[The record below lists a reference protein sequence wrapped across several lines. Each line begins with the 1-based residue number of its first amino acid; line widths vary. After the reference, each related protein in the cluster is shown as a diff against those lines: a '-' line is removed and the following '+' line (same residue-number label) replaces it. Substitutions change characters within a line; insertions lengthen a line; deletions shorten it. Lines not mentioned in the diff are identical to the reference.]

1 MIRDSQPPW
10 HDDCPCPRAL
20 RRGRSRRGRR
30 RQGAADGIAERGLV
44 ASTRIKPSV
53 ASTRYFG
60 FLFLLLLLYFCCYC
74 HWCFILLILAFAYI
88 MFRAHPRTYARAA
101 GTNVRGLNVSSFFTR
116 VSLPPSLPPPL
127 PLSTGIDNVGHRK
140 RLPSTSFLSLP
151 LFLRPSSP
159 VCVCMPAVCVCVRER
174 ERKRDHAARGS
185 ILQQKGINGS
195 RAVNTSICLC
205 HLYLSLSPYN
215 KHTPLAAGL
224 D

>member
-30 RQGAADGIAERGLV
+30 RRGAADGIAERGLV
-44 ASTRIKPSV
+44 ASNRIKPSV

-127 PLSTGIDNVGHRK
+127 P
-140 RLPSTSFLSLP
+140 SLQVLITLAIASGCP
-151 LFLRPSSP
+151 QPRSSPCPSSYVP
-159 VCVCMPAVCVCVRER
+159 PPRCVCVCPRCVCVCER
-174 ERKRDHAARGS
+174 EKERGIMLREAASCSRKASTEAE
-185 ILQQKGINGS
+185 Q
-195 RAVNTSICLC
+195 
-205 HLYLSLSPYN
+205 
-215 KHTPLAAGL
+215 
-224 D
+224 